1 MSKEKVADE
10 LFKGTNNIYR
20 VVSNDRGVKWCI
32 NITVAASHLGADIIA
47 RFAMIGF
54 TKKPPRMFTLRN
66 QQLFVDQKGESF
78 KGLLLDRIDIPV
90 SRGSG
95 TLQDLKELC
104 DSMEVFSIIED
115 WVVRQLTLEGLTL
128 SCPINVESTLTQSID
143 NLLKV
148 KPKPVFE
155 IPVDLKVV
163 PASLK
168 FKSDQIS
175 DPSGWKE

>member
-1 MSKEKVADE
+1 
-10 LFKGTNNIYR
+10 
-20 VVSNDRGVKWCI
+20 
-32 NITVAASHLGADIIA
+32 
-47 RFAMIGF
+47 
-54 TKKPPRMFTLRN
+54 
-66 QQLFVDQKGESF
+66 
-78 KGLLLDRIDIPV
+78 
-90 SRGSG
+90 
-95 TLQDLKELC
+95 
-104 DSMEVFSIIED
+104 MEVFSIIED